1 MVMLVYGGLLTF
13 RLPDCPAVAQ
23 LTTKIKHLPSVLHK
37 KDKHSLKGLQAM
49 VQRRKRLLKYLWRSD
64 WVSYCLVLS
73 KLGLR
78 DTPDYKQ
85 EYKKHYKN

>member
-1 MVMLVYGGLLTF
+1 
-13 RLPDCPAVAQ
+13 
-23 LTTKIKHLPSVLHK
+23 
-37 KDKHSLKGLQAM
+37 DKHSLKGFSSNGE
-49 VQRRKRLLKYLWRSD
+49 RRKRLLKYLWRSD